1 MTNDNKSFIA
11 KIAESI
17 LKSTKADYM
26 GSLELSKELLD
37 TRLKQEDKPV
47 KSFFKS
53 SKIDGVEV
61 FTFGNKEKS
70 KNTIVYIHGG
80 AFINEINYQHQLYC
94 LLMAKRLDAYVIAPV
109 YPLAPKHS
117 AIETFDLI
125 ERLYK
130 SLIEDENCNNLYL
143 MGDSAGGGFALS
155 FCQYLKTI
163 NLPQP
168 KEIITF
174 SPWVDVSMPRNDYD
188 NENDPIL
195 GEIGLKEVGKSWA
208 GDLDTKD
215 YRVSSIYGDNEGLAK
230 NLIFVGDAEIFYQ
243 DVLKFHN
250 NLQESG
256 VESRLVVGG
265 GMFHIYPLFPV
276 PEAWTAFKELKKEFK

>member
-1 MTNDNKSFIA
+1 
-11 KIAESI
+11 
-17 LKSTKADYM
+17 
-26 GSLELSKELLD
+26 
-37 TRLKQEDKPV
+37 
-47 KSFFKS
+47 
-53 SKIDGVEV
+53 
-61 FTFGNKEKS
+61 
-70 KNTIVYIHGG
+70 
-80 AFINEINYQHQLYC
+80 
-94 LLMAKRLDAYVIAPV
+94 
-109 YPLAPKHS
+109 
-117 AIETFDLI
+117 
-125 ERLYK
+125 
-130 SLIEDENCNNLYL
+130 

-230 NLIFVGDAEIFYQ
+230 NLIFDISVYLLTVICH
-243 DVLKFHN
+243 KSTN
-250 NLQESG
+250 
-256 VESRLVVGG
+256 
-265 GMFHIYPLFPV
+265 
-276 PEAWTAFKELKKEFK
+276 